1 MTGREDVITLLKR
14 QHKEIQQLFGEV
26 ERADGGARREAFHR
40 LVRLLSIHETAEEEL
55 VHPKVRRED
64 GGQAVVE
71 ARLGEEHRA
80 KELLST
86 MDSMGP
92 DAEGFDTL
100 LIKLRKDVL
109 AHAKHEEREEFPLL
123 RKAQDAKRLEAMAR
137 TVRAAEAVAPTR
149 PHPGLQGATAN
160 VLLGPPV
167 AIMDRTRDAIRKKLG
182 RH

>member
-1 MTGREDVITLLKR
+1 MTGREDVITLLQR
-14 QHKEIQQLFGEV
+14 QHQEIRQLFDEV
-26 ERADGGARREAFHR
+26 ERADGDARRAAFHR
-40 LVRLLSIHETAEEEL
+40 LVRLLSVHETAEEEL
-55 VHPKVRRED
+55 VHPTVRQQN
-64 GGQAVVE
+64 GGRPVVE
-71 ARLGEEHRA
+71 ARLAEEHRA
-80 KELLST
+80 KDLLST
-86 MDSMGP
+86 MDGMGP

-109 AHAKHEEREEFPLL
+109 AHAKHEEHEEFPLL
-123 RKAQDAKRLEAMAR
+123 RKAHTPKRLDAMAR

-167 AIMDRTRDAIRKKLG
+167 AIIDRTRDAIRKKLG